1 MPRQTAIW
9 LAQQKILFHSLSVI
23 HTFLAGLYYFT
34 NMNDKLRNHNT
45 MLLYQEEIISCNHI
59 NN

>member
-1 MPRQTAIW
+1 MPRWTAIR

-34 NMNDKLRNHNT
+34 NTNDKLHNHNNV
-45 MLLYQEEIISCNHI
+45 LLYQEKIISCNHI
-59 NN
+59 KN